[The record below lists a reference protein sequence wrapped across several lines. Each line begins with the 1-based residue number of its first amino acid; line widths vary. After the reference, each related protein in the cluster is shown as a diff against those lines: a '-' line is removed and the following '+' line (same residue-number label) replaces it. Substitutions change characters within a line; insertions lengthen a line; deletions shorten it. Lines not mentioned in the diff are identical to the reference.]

1 MSGKLELESFL
12 DEGIKSLKKI
22 DAIINKF
29 NGFEVIK
36 KVHSELI
43 HSNIL
48 AWLLDPFG
56 NHGLN
61 KIFLS
66 KFLNSIIPDSQYLD
80 SIKYNDFKI
89 FSEKSIHEK
98 RIDLLVISEEN
109 SLVIGIEN
117 KILGTEMN
125 KQLYYYFKGIT
136 EEYTKFSNKFFVY
149 LTPEGI
155 PPSDEENWIA
165 FDYSKIEDI
174 IVDILN
180 KQKSVISDEVYG
192 FLDQYS
198 KILNRYITKRDLEL
212 EKICE
217 NLFKEFKN
225 ALNIIFQYKPDIHSE
240 IQKIIIQLIKSN
252 EDLILGNTTKHIIK
266 FTSKKL
272 DNLIP
277 KEGALKWSKED
288 RVLLFEFKSDNY
300 KMKLQLVIGPAK
312 KESDIREK
320 LLKIARKELGIF
332 KEAKSDKITKKY
344 RQIYRKDILSK
355 KFYEDENM
363 DIIKKRISSKYNE
376 FLKELIKIENHFI
389 KYYK

>member
-22 DAIINKF
+22 DEIITKF
-29 NGFEVIK
+29 NSFEVIK
-36 KVHSELI
+36 KVHSELL

-48 AWLLDPFG
+48 AWLIDPFG

-61 KIFLS
+61 EIFLS
-66 KFLNSIIPDSQYLD
+66 KFLNSIIPDYQYLD

-98 RIDLLVISEEN
+98 RIDLLIISEEN
-109 SLVIGIEN
+109 NLVIGIEN
-117 KILGTEMN
+117 KILGTERK
-125 KQLYYYFKGIT
+125 KQLDYYFKGIT

-180 KQKSVISDEVYG
+180 EQKSVISDEVFS
-192 FLDQYS
+192 FLYQYS
-198 KILNRYITKRDLEL
+198 KILNRYITKRDLEI

-217 NLFKEFKN
+217 NLFSEYKN

-252 EDLILGNTTKHIIK
+252 EDLILDNTTKHFIK
-266 FTSKKL
+266 FTSNKL

-277 KEGALKWSKED
+277 KEGAFNWSKED
-288 RVLLFEFKSDNY
+288 RVLLFEFKYDNN
-300 KMKLQLVIGPAK
+300 KMQLKLVIGPAK
-312 KESDIREK
+312 QESDLRKK
-320 LLKIARKELGIF
+320 LLKIAQKELRIF

-344 RQIYRKDILSK
+344 RQIYRKEILSK
-355 KFYEDENM
+355 KFYEDEN
-363 DIIKKRISSKYNE
+363 IEEIKKHISSKYNE
-376 FLKELIKIENHFI
+376 FLKEIIKIENHFI